1 MLKEGIPMNRMA
13 QPSSGAEKEGRAPA
27 RNRMRKK
34 AYILL
39 HVLLLLYAA
48 STVLSKLAAGEE
60 FLSPRFLLYY
70 GGVLALLAVYA
81 LGWQQVIKRL
91 PLTAAYAN
99 KAVTVVWG
107 LAAGMLFFGEPL
119 TAGKAAGAVLVI
131 AGVVLFAFS
140 EEGGG
145 EA

>member
-1 MLKEGIPMNRMA
+1 MN
-13 QPSSGAEKEGRAPA
+13 QKVLPSSGAEKEGQEPGMKRG
-27 RNRMRKK
+27 RKK

-39 HVLLLLYAA
+39 HILLLLYAA

-60 FLSPRFLLYY
+60 FLSLRFLLYY

-91 PLTAAYAN
+91 PLTAAYAH

-107 LAAGMLFFGEPL
+107 LAAGLLFFGEPM
-119 TAGKAAGAVLVI
+119 TAGKAAGAALVI

-145 EA
+145 AA